1 MKYIIEITQLD
12 KRPDNWT
19 AAVDWPG
26 VGLYACKEDTSLY
39 HVHKW
44 GVDYISYMDVFVMRP
59 VTDEELSRPI
69 TEDLL
74 LKAIAAASR
83 AEKLK

>member
-1 MKYIIEITQLD
+1 MKYIIEIVEID
-12 KRPDNWT
+12 KRPENWT
-19 AAVDWPG
+19 SAVEWPG
-26 VGLYACKEDTSLY
+26 PAMYVCKDDPSMY
-39 HVHKW
+39 HVM
-44 GVDYISYMDVFVMRP
+44 DYAVNYIGEKKAFMTRP
-59 VTDEELSRPI
+59 VSDAELNPI